1 MTVTFVTLVSIATT
15 TTMAIAGVWTSIYCA
30 VFSIPAGSTDT
41 RSFVALALNS
51 ITARV
56 TVTCVAQDSTPSLIA
71 HTALVVTVSV
81 YTAQT
86 THFLLTILA
95 LEESITDALARVPV
109 KLPMPRAVAGTE
121 MSQVKFVG

>member
-1 MTVTFVTLVSIATT
+1 
-15 TTMAIAGVWTSIYCA
+15 MAIARVWTSIYCA

-41 RSFVALALNS
+41 SSLVALALNS

-56 TVTCVAQDSTPSLIA
+56 TVTRVTQDSAPSLVT
-71 HTALVVTVSV
+71 HTSLVVAVSI

-95 LEESITDALARVPV
+95 LEESITDALAHVPV
-109 KLPMPRAVAGTE
+109 KLPMPGAVAGTE